1 MTARSLRLGRLVS
14 AGFALGLVACSGQS
28 PADNHQEA
36 ARDDVRANVS
46 VTVLEPGTVTLVDEL
61 PARVSAFRTAEIRSQ
76 VGGIVEKR
84 YFEQGMEVTAGQPLF
99 QIGPLPFKADV
110 DSAAAALQHAEAA
123 LIREQNQ
130 FERKKK
136 LVESLAVSRESYDD
150 TVAQLAQAKANVA
163 GAQAALQRR
172 RIELDFATIRAP
184 ISGRIG
190 PALVSEGAMVA
201 VSDAKTMASIQ
212 QIDHVYVDVRRPA
225 SQIDVLAAAAPSGKV
240 EDASKLPVT
249 ILAASGKPYP
259 VSGRALFSD
268 ISVDPTT
275 GNVTV
280 RVLVENSGRILL
292 PGMYVRARLPRAILR
307 EVLLVPQQAVLRD
320 AAGEPQVVVVNAE
333 RRGEVRR
340 IAIGEIVD
348 RQYVVTAGLKSG
360 DTVVVEGQDRVKGG
374 APLEI
379 RTASTSAAS
388 MRD

>member
-1 MTARSLRLGRLVS
+1 MTTRSLRLRRPISVC
-14 AGFALGLVACSGQS
+14 FALVLVACNGQS
-28 PADNHQEA
+28 PADNRDEA
-36 ARDDVRANVS
+36 AREDAKATVS
-46 VTVLEPGTVTLVDEL
+46 VTVVEPRTVTLVDEL
-61 PARVSAFRTAEIRSQ
+61 PARVSAFRTAEIRAQ

-84 YFEQGMEVTAGQPLF
+84 LFEQGVEVTAGQPLF
-99 QIGPLPFKADV
+99 QINALPFKADV
-110 DSAAAALQHAEAA
+110 DSAAAALEHAEAV
-123 LIREQNQ
+123 LIREQHQ

-163 GAQAALQRR
+163 GAQATLQRR

-184 ISGRIG
+184 ISGKIG
-190 PALVSEGAMVA
+190 PALVSEGALVA
-201 VSDAKTMASIQ
+201 ASDAKTMASVQ
-212 QIDHVYVDVRRPA
+212 QIDQVYVDVRRPA
-225 SQIDVLAAAAPSGKV
+225 SQIDVVAAIARSGKV
-240 EDASKLPVT
+240 EDVSQLPVA
-249 ILAASGKPYP
+249 ILTAGGKPYP

-280 RVLVENSGRILL
+280 RVLVDNSSRVLL
-292 PGMYVRARLPRAILR
+292 PGMYVRARVPRAILR

-320 AAGEPQVVVVNAE
+320 GTGQSQVVVVNAE
-333 RRGEVRR
+333 RQGEVRK
-340 IAIGEIVD
+340 IAVGEIVD
-348 RQYVVTAGLKSG
+348 RQYVVTAGLKAG

-379 RTASTSAAS
+379 RTASRSAAS